1 MSGKTRRSRSE
12 ARFFGDART
21 MNGQHFDS
29 LESRDTLGVG
39 PSHQVESQFDEDKDA
54 EYTGPRTYYAEG
66 ELGKDYCEAHKYRM
80 QSEAKCRSIKV
91 DGFEYTGNSPNLM
104 GVEESQRTGSKKR
117 SRETK
122 RETLYIGKW
131 WRNRAHRTILEC
143 PKSVTS
149 CTIRTKTCSTRIACT
164 STPEVGEQTV
174 KSEIHSR
181 CFDASFEYHKF
192 FNGWLCGFGTWT
204 HRVHTKRHRSRFCAH
219 LWAHLLY
226 GIRTREIKKDLNAD
240 LPF

>member
-39 PSHQVESQFDEDKDA
+39 HRTKSRANSTRTRTRNTRDRGRITQRANSAKIIAKRTSTECKAKRSVVRLKSTDSSIRSCATRED
-54 EYTGPRTYYAEG
+54 G
-66 ELGKDYCEAHKYRM
+66 
-80 QSEAKCRSIKV
+80 CRKS
-91 DGFEYTGNSPNLM
+91 SA
-104 GVEESQRTGSKKR
+104 TGSKKR

-122 RETLYIGKW
+122 RETLYIGEW

-149 CTIRTKTCSTRIACT
+149 CTIRTKTCSTSSRAPRAATKSAGVSVKARYTRGASTRRSNTINFLTDGSVGSARGRIACT
-164 STPEVGEQTV
+164 R
-174 KSEIHSR
+174 KK
-181 CFDASFEYHKF
+181 ASIPV
-192 FNGWLCGFGTWT
+192 LRSSLGTSAV
-204 HRVHTKRHRSRFCAH
+204 RNSDREKLKR
-219 LWAHLLY
+219 
-226 GIRTREIKKDLNAD
+226 T
-240 LPF
+240 